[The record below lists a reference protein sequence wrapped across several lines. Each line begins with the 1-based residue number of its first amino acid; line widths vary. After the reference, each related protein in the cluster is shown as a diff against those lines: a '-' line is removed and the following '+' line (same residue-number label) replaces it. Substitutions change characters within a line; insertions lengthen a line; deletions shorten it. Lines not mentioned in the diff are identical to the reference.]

1 MGNNGIG
8 EGEGHSQGRNQK
20 REMSWKG
27 STEMKELMMRVMNAS
42 NTRFLGLGPLAGVY
56 RLTQKMCLKCPS
68 QYLVFQSLK
77 QYGMETASRYC
88 M

>member
-8 EGEGHSQGRNQK
+8 EGEDHSQGRNQET
-20 REMSWKG
+20 EMGWKG
-27 STEMKELMMRVMNAS
+27 STELKELVMRVMNAS
-42 NTRFLGLGPLAGVY
+42 NTRFPGLGPLAGVY
-56 RLTQKMCLKCPS
+56 RLTQMCLKCPL

-88 M
+88 T